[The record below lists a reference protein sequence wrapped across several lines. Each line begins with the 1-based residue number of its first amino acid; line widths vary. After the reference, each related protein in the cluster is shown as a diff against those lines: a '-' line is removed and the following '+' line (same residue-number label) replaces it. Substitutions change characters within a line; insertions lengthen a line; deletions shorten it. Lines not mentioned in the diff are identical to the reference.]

1 MEAFPRGQMIISIRF
16 SQPQVAVNSCQN
28 RPLNL
33 AFKYN
38 EHYERG
44 LLFSG
49 GHI

>member
-16 SQPQVAVNSCQN
+16 SPAQVAVNSCQI

-33 AFKYN
+33 ALKYN
-38 EHYERG
+38 ERC